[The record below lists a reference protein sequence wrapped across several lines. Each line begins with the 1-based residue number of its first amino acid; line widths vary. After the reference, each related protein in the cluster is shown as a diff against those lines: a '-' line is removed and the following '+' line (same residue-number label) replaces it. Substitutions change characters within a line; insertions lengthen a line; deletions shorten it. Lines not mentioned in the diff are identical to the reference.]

1 MTIDQP
7 TNVPTPTGRLARRR
21 PTIARV
27 AQYLGA
33 LAVLATGIAHV
44 QQFYADDYSSVPT
57 IGTLFYLNFLSAV
70 LIAAGLVAPL
80 GPIAGRYTR
89 AIRAAFAVAGIGLG
103 ALSLVALFVSESSG
117 LFGFQEHGY
126 RTPIVLAIVFE
137 VPEPGW
143 AGGWCRGSPPLSCSS
158 SSSPRTAWVFRP
170 PTRGR
175 GVGRPLPQAV

>member
-7 TNVPTPTGRLARRR
+7 STPAGRFGAQRR

-27 AQYLGA
+27 ALYLGA
-33 LAVLATGIAHV
+33 LAVLATGVAHV

-57 IGTLFYLNFLSAV
+57 IGTLFYLNFVSAV

-80 GPIAGRYTR
+80 GRIAGRY
-89 AIRAAFAVAGIGLG
+89 AGVIRNAFAVAGIALG

-126 RTPIVLAIVFE
+126 RTPIALAIVFE
-137 VPEPGW
+137 VAAVVFLVIFLAANGTGLQTLRTGSRRGAS
-143 AGGWCRGSPPLSCSS
+143 AGGTSS
-158 SSSPRTAWVFRP
+158 SS
-170 PTRGR
+170 GL
-175 GVGRPLPQAV
+175 GY